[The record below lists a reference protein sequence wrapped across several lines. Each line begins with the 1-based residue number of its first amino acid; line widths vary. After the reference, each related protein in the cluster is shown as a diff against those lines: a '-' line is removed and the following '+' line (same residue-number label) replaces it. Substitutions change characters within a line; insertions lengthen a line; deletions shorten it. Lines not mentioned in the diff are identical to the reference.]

1 MKYAEPY
8 QGSAL
13 TVTAGQQQ
21 LATLIQPTNN
31 WNEYREMDLGVI
43 NIPVTGEIDIQ
54 LQGIQLSLAKMRKA
68 DWYTKKHYPMFNA
81 FH

>member
-68 DWYTKKHYPMFNA
+68 D
-81 FH
+81 